1 MNTLNWDDI
10 NATIFER
17 LDTALPEFEF
27 TAYGTGWKSTN
38 TTKLDG
44 REGST
49 VGQVQ
54 CNRPGLLTDHSDG
67 TYLQYFNYIQQRDSL
82 DKAQTTA
89 AILKLA
95 GIEIELTPEQIK
107 QAQLDAKAAHIWE
120 LYIEYTRQPLDKDN
134 TDLKEMTAYL
144 KARKYTQA
152 DVQAMQLGIMTGN
165 WPQATE
171 YIQSKSQYTKDDINE
186 VIQCNRSAIGH
197 SHKLIIPIRSRTGKA
212 EGIAA
217 RNINWT
223 PEDKHGKYLYNK
235 GIKKSA
241 SIHGLPYRTKNG
253 RAVIVE
259 GQLDAAI
266 TQARGYDA
274 ASVGAL
280 GGKDISHQQVQ
291 CLLRSN
297 TSEVTICLDNEP
309 ATIPQIHKA
318 IALIQHL
325 DEGKQI
331 ADRIYIAQLP
341 KAKDVD
347 ELITQHEDG
356 LQMFAEA
363 VEKAQQWHIWQAE
376 QLIKEHEKHPLPRTD
391 KQINN
396 LTEGIVKIAGKLDS
410 HILKNELPK
419 MYQYLAEQ
427 AGIRITAEALAD
439 AVLQIR
445 DRENEKTQAKDW
457 DKLLRKANDLLQNEG
472 PGASIKYIKDNQR
485 NIEMRSLRAEH
496 ENRYNEIVTEET
508 MLEHYRNQP
517 EGAPLGYSMTFDNN
531 NAEQLEA
538 PAGQLTYIAAPVNQ
552 GKTKMALNI
561 AWNILQDPARSV
573 HYFTYEINAHNV
585 RQFALNIYLG
595 QNISANNRSSIKTYF
610 KKNTTQYVTDKTIFE
625 EKKNKFFTE
634 YITPGRLKIYYVE
647 DSADELINFI
657 EYIKRHDNNAV
668 IFIDY
673 IQKLRSDRKGSI
685 TNRAEELTFIAQD
698 LNDCAIRTQLPIIA
712 AAQFSRQVK
721 SPLEMAITMLA
732 DSSEIEKT
740 ASEIYGC
747 WDCNWPPQGNY
758 DEKHLNAI
766 QHKYGVRCGNRE
778 GNIIFQLLKSRDYQ
792 PGHFQILGHDSNSGR
807 ITQEQQINHIQP
819 KPKPLPKGLTI

>member
-1 MNTLNWDDI
+1 MNTINWDDI
-10 NATIFER
+10 NAAIFDH
-17 LDTALPEFEF
+17 LDTALPEFNF

-44 REGST
+44 REGRT

-67 TYLQYFNYIQQRDSL
+67 TYLQYWDYIQQRDNL

-107 QAQLDAKAAHIWE
+107 QAQLDAKAAHVWE
-120 LYIEYTRQPLDKDN
+120 LFIEYTRQPLDKDSP
-134 TDLKEMTAYL
+134 DLKEITAYL
-144 KARKYTQA
+144 KTRKYTQA

-165 WPQATE
+165 WPQAME
-171 YIQSKSQYTKDDINE
+171 YIQSKSQYTRDDINE
-186 VIQCNRSAIGH
+186 IIQYNRSAIGH

-223 PEDKHGKYLYNK
+223 PEDKDGKYLYNK

-280 GGKDISHQQVQ
+280 GGKDISQQQVQ

-297 TSEVTICLDNEP
+297 TREVIICLDNEP
-309 ATIPQIHKA
+309 ATVPQIHKA
-318 IALIQHL
+318 IALIQQL

-347 ELITQHEDG
+347 ELITQHDDG
-356 LQMFAEA
+356 LQLFAEA
-363 VEKAQQWHIWQAE
+363 VEGAQQWHIWQAE
-376 QLIKEHEKHPLPRTD
+376 QLIKEHEKHPLPRTAR
-391 KQINN
+391 QIND
-396 LTEGIVKIAGKLDS
+396 LTEGIVQIASKLDS
-410 HILKNELPK
+410 PIFKNELPK

-439 AVLQIR
+439 AVVQIR
-445 DRENEKTQAKDW
+445 DRENEKTQAKDLQ
-457 DKLLRKANDLLQNEG
+457 KLLRKANDLQNEG
-472 PGASIKYIKDNQR
+472 PGASIKYIKDNLR
-485 NIEMRSLRAEH
+485 NIELRSLRAEH
-496 ENRYNEIVTEET
+496 ESRYNEIVTEET
-508 MLEHYRNQP
+508 MLDHYRNQP
-517 EGAPLGYSMTFDNN
+517 PGAQLGYSMTFDNN
-531 NAEQLEA
+531 TEPLEA

-561 AWNILQDPARSV
+561 AWNILKDPARSV
-573 HYFTYEINAHNV
+573 HFFTYEINANEI
-585 RQFALNIYLG
+585 RKFALNIYLG

-625 EKKNKFFTE
+625 QKKKEFFTE
-634 YITPGRLKIYYVE
+634 YITPGRLKIHHVE
-647 DSADELINFI
+647 YSADELINFI
-657 EYIKRHDNNAV
+657 EYIKRHDKNAV

-698 LNDCAIRTQLPIIA
+698 LNDCAVRTQLPIIA
-712 AAQFSRQVK
+712 AAQFNRQVTT
-721 SPLEMAITMLA
+721 PLEMAITRLA

-740 ASEIYGC
+740 ASEIYGY
-747 WDCNWPPQGNY
+747 WDCDVPLFGNY
-758 DEKHLNAI
+758 DEKYLNAI
-766 QHKYGVRCGNRE
+766 HHKYGVRCGSRE
-778 GNIIFQLLKSRDYQ
+778 GNIIFQLLKSREYQ

-807 ITQEQQINHIQP
+807 ITQEQQINIIQP
-819 KPKPLPKGLTI
+819 KTKTLPKGLTL